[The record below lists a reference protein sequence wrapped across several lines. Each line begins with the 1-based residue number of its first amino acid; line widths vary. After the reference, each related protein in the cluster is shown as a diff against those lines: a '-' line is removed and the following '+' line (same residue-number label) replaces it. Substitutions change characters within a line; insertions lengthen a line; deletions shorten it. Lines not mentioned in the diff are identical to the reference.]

1 MYPTKKAF
9 KTSGLA
15 FSALFAALTGATAG
29 IAIPIFVTP
38 VPVTLQ
44 VFFIYLAGTL
54 GGPIYGGLSMLIY
67 VLLGAAGLPMFSGF
81 RAGIPHLLGPT
92 GGYLFAYPLAG
103 FLIGVIAGKRNSN
116 PRREWTKVAGGML
129 AGLAVIYASG
139 IIWLSVYLNLSLLE
153 GFLIG
158 GAVFIPVDLV
168 KLLVAA
174 PIAVR
179 LRRQLSFLP
188 TTNAAVSE

>member
-1 MYPTKKAF
+1 MYPSKKTVKTK
-9 KTSGLA
+9 GLA

-44 VFFIYLAGTL
+44 VFFIYLAGVL
-54 GGPIYGGLSMLIY
+54 GGPVYGGLSMLIY
-67 VLLGAAGLPMFSGF
+67 VLLGAVGLPMFAGY
-81 RAGIPHLLGPT
+81 RAGISVILGPT

-103 FLIGVIAGKRNSN
+103 FLIGIIAGKHGVD
-116 PRREWTKVAGGML
+116 PRREWIRVAAGML

-139 IIWLSVYLNLSLLE
+139 IIWLSAYNKLSLFQ

-174 PIAVR
+174 PIAIR
-179 LRRQLSFLP
+179 LRRQLAFLP
-188 TTNAAVSE
+188 TATVKK